1 MQRTRHD
8 ATFENASIFELH
20 AVLPYH
26 LFFFYLVLFILYICI
41 FIFFYRTRQDD
52 TFDDSSIFS
61 VGSMGSAT
69 TNGGA
74 GGRVPSSPSTQE
86 AMDQSDDE
94 EEDEELRGRWGNN
107 GVVVAGEEK
116 HGDGKPGIHVGF
128 FFFGRLFLRVP
139 GRGATIYEKHRF
151 IRNTGLSLFGLQRRK
166 LTMNND
172 DHSNVHC
179 LIGDDTVV
187 DV

>member
-1 MQRTRHD
+1 M
-8 ATFENASIFELH
+8 
-20 AVLPYH
+20 
-26 LFFFYLVLFILYICI
+26 FI
-41 FIFFYRTRQDD
+41 YRTRQDD

-74 GGRVPSSPSTQE
+74 GGRVPSSPSTLE

-116 HGDGKPGIHVGF
+116 HGDAKPGIHVSF
-128 FFFGRLFLRVP
+128 FVLFCYNVSSVFTCARE
-139 GRGATIYEKHRF
+139 GATIYEKHRLNPLR
-151 IRNTGLSLFGLQRRK
+151 IL
-166 LTMNND
+166 
-172 DHSNVHC
+172 HC
-179 LIGDDTVV
+179 LIVG
-187 DV
+187 